1 MKSLTH
7 RNRVRRSRDLAQCA
21 LFSALIV
28 IATMIQIP
36 GTVPFTLQTMAVC
49 ITGGVLG
56 ARKGLLSLL
65 AYLGMG
71 AIGLPVFSGFT
82 GGIDKLLG
90 VTGGY
95 LMGFILTVLTVGIGK
110 HLFPNSRLA
119 LILSMILGV
128 ALCYVTG
135 TAWFIFVY
143 LSRGEAIS
151 LLSVL
156 SACVFPFLLPECLKI
171 AAAVLITVRVQK
183 LVEV

>member
-1 MKSLTH
+1 MNAVARHT
-7 RNRVRRSRDLAQCA
+7 RTLAQCA
-21 LFSALIV
+21 LFTALLV
-28 IATMIQIP
+28 VATMIQIP

-49 ITGGVLG
+49 ITAGLLG
-56 ARKGLLSLL
+56 TRKGTISVL
-65 AYLGMG
+65 AYLIMG
-71 AIGLPVFSGFT
+71 AIGLPVFSGFS
-82 GGIDKLLG
+82 GGLDKLLG

-95 LMGFILTVLTVGIGK
+95 LLGFVLTVPVIGIGK
-110 HLFPNSRLA
+110 RLFPDSKLA
-119 LILSMILGV
+119 LALFMVLGV

-143 LSRGEAIS
+143 LSRGETIS

-171 AAAVLITVRVQK
+171 AAAFLITVRVQK